1 MPQGDSPH
9 ICSTQSQSSASSSS
23 SSEATGLTGLIEVSD
38 VLGQCRGPL
47 KSIFNALELRQ
58 GTQKCDKVKV
68 G

>member
-1 MPQGDSPH
+1 
-9 ICSTQSQSSASSSS
+9 
-23 SSEATGLTGLIEVSD
+23 VSD

-68 G
+68 GCNWELNQT